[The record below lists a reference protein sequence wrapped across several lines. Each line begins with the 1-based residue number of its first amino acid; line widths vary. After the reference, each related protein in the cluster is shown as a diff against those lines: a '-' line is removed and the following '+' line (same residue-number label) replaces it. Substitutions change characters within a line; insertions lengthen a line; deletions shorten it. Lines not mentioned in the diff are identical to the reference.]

1 MVLELIAFLCIL
13 PLLFY
18 SLLAIIDTYILDG
31 DEWNVTRMLITSFF
45 LSFTSCILLF
55 IHLMKPTAI
64 DVYKGKTT
72 LEITYRDGVPVDSTV
87 VWKAINDNWRI
98 KHDNK

>member
-1 MVLELIAFLCIL
+1 MVLELIAFFCIL

-18 SLLAIIDTYILDG
+18 SLLAIIDTYILDN
-31 DEWNVTRMLITSFF
+31 DEWNVTRILITLFF

-64 DVYKGKTT
+64 DVYEGKTT
-72 LEITYRDGVPVDSTV
+72 LEITYRNGVPVDSTV
-87 VWKAINDNWRI
+87 VWNY
-98 KHDNK
+98 NK

>member
-1 MVLELIAFLCIL
+1 MILEIIALICIL
-13 PLLFY
+13 PLFFY
-18 SLLAIIDTYILDG
+18 SLCVIAESYVCNNG
-31 DEWNVTRMLITSFF
+31 EWEGERLPIVLFVLSLI
-45 LSFTSCILLF
+45 SCILLC

-87 VWKAINDNWRI
+87 VWKY
-98 KHDNK
+98 NK

>member
-18 SLLAIIDTYILDG
+18 SLLAIIDTYILDN
-31 DEWNVTRMLITSFF
+31 DEWNVTRILITLFF

-64 DVYKGKTT
+64 DVYEGKTT
-72 LEITYRDGVPVDSTV
+72 LEITYRNGVPVDSTV
-87 VWKAINDNWRI
+87 VWNY
-98 KHDNK
+98 NK

>member
-1 MVLELIAFLCIL
+1 MVLELIAFFCIL
-13 PLLFY
+13 PLVFY
-18 SLLAIIDTYILDG
+18 SLLAIIDTYILDN
-31 DEWNVTRMLITSFF
+31 DEWNVTRILITLFF

-87 VWKAINDNWRI
+87 VWNYDK
-98 KHDNK
+98 

>member
-1 MVLELIAFLCIL
+1 MVLELIAFICIL

-18 SLLAIIDTYILDG
+18 SLCVIAETYILDN
-31 DEWNVTRMLITSFF
+31 DEWNVTHISITSFF

-55 IHLMKPTAI
+55 IHLMRPTAI
-64 DVYKGKTT
+64 DVYEGKTT

-87 VWKAINDNWRI
+87 VWNY
-98 KHDNK
+98 NK

>member
-18 SLLAIIDTYILDG
+18 SLLAIIDTYILDN
-31 DEWNVTRMLITSFF
+31 DEWNVTRILITLFF

-87 VWKAINDNWRI
+87 VWKY
-98 KHDNK
+98 NK

>member
-1 MVLELIAFLCIL
+1 MVLEIIALICIL
-13 PLLFY
+13 PLFFY
-18 SLLAIIDTYILDG
+18 SLCVIVETYICDNGEWDG
-31 DEWNVTRMLITSFF
+31 SRFPITLFVLSLI
-45 LSFTSCILLF
+45 SCILLF

-87 VWKAINDNWRI
+87 VWNYDK
-98 KHDNK
+98 